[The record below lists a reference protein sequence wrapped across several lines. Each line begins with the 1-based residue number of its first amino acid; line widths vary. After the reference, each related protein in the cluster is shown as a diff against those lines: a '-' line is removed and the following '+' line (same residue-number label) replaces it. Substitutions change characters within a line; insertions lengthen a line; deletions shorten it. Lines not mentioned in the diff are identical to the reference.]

1 MYKNPLNNGD
11 LSDYNLLKKVKD
23 KSGEIKKYK
32 RKLEQGVPTEQ
43 QKYYQ
48 YMTYQQPILDEL
60 IYIAERMR
68 TEDINKQK
76 EDFEFNEKLKED
88 REKKLKQFAEK
99 NREEGARELFEILPK
114 DEIDITPTISTNL
127 EDQLYI
133 DLTTND
139 SLLLQNARN
148 DLFGEINQPL
158 FLEDRTEEAR
168 IKDIFEEEEEFV
180 KNLLKQTE
188 KKDLPY
194 KKEIQRRIREIDP
207 KASISGNKDKLMEKL
222 QQLEKERK
230 TPTPQVEPKTTSELL
245 AETEKKK
252 AKKQKKKSKK

>member
-23 KSGEIKKYK
+23 KSTEIKKYK

-60 IYIAERMR
+60 IYVAERMK

-76 EDFEFNEKLKED
+76 EDFEFNQKLKED
-88 REKKLKQFAEK
+88 REKRLKQLAERNK
-99 NREEGARELFEILPK
+99 EEGAKELFEILPK
-114 DEIDITPTISTNL
+114 DDIDITPTISTNL

-133 DLTTND
+133 DL
-139 SLLLQNARN
+139 SS
-148 DLFGEINQPL
+148 DLFGEVKQPL

-168 IKDIFEEEEEFV
+168 IKDIFEEEQEFV
-180 KNLLKQTE
+180 KNLLTQTE

-230 TPTPQVEPKTTSELL
+230 TPKPQVEPRTTSELL